1 MVSGD
6 IKPTTFAR
14 LSKFSVSSSFQAV
27 KPFRD
32 SLCVL
37 CLRCK
42 PYHGREEMAPVVRA
56 EPNGS
61 QALLTFDG
69 AFADL
74 EEFGWLSFIRKFDGF
89 NMIVARQFALSFDGG
104 RAKVGDLQLEITEQ
118 SISSATGL
126 PVIGEKWS
134 KKYRVKDVPWT
145 LLFRSRNVKSCGR
158 GLQEKM
164 LKPRWYDLLMILK
177 QFITCEGRY
186 GFVFLF
192 HLRLL
197 MVFMGFELNMPYYLH
212 RSIFKMAK
220 RYKRNQADTSLFHV
234 GLIKILVVSEL
245 GLRRDSWQNFLNR
258 NGFIEFNPPLVD
270 KPMVSGDEANHVPY
284 SVLLPI
290 PEPDSPMAETKAVK
304 PITSKARAKN
314 VVKSKRNARMI
325 SRMERNKSKPPVKTE
340 PITIDDD
347 SDSSI
352 ERFLAREGFDNDEPP
367 YDFVDN
373 FPLCLK
379 DNPDYPGIKSS
390 FETRGQTSKPP
401 PARKA
406 TAPCDQCG
414 LWLER
419 YYLDVPKLQSKIR
432 DLESQVARLAGRND
446 KGHPNDKNQ
455 LTTGS
460 ILFKNVES
468 ATAIVN
474 SKLT

>member
-14 LSKFSVSSSFQAV
+14 LSKFSVSSSFQAM

-74 EEFGWLSFIRKFDGF
+74 EEFGWLSFIQKFDGF

-134 KKYRVKDVPWT
+134 KNYRVKDVPWT

-158 GLQEKM
+158 GLPAKM

-258 NGFIEFNPPLVD
+258 NGFTEFNPPPVD
-270 KPMVSGDEANHVPY
+270 KPMVSGDETNPVPY
-284 SVLLPI
+284 SVLLPT
-290 PEPDSPMAETKAVK
+290 PELDSPMAETKAVK

-314 VVKSKRNARMI
+314 AVKSKRNARMI

-340 PITIDDD
+340 PITIGDD

-352 ERFLAREGFDNDEPP
+352 ERFLAREGFDNDEPT

-373 FPLCLK
+373 FPPCLK

-390 FETRGQTSKPP
+390 FETRGETSKPS
-401 PARKA
+401 PAQKA

-432 DLESQVARLAGRND
+432 DLESQIARLAGRND